1 MFGWSG
7 NSQQRGVR
15 CFMVV
20 ESRLDLRLSDRF
32 EIIYDLLY
40 GKKIGHL
47 IDKFDD
53 HGVSGLQK
61 FLWEKTVEFGIVCR
75 GKNFDRKEVTRK
87 MTPTTVFQLQQRCTQ
102 SIYNC
107 EATQCI
113 FSNPKCARKKIKE
126 HVDVMT
132 EVIWEYIR
140 LVKKRET
147 F

>member
-1 MFGWSG
+1 
-7 NSQQRGVR
+7 
-15 CFMVV
+15 MVV
-20 ESRLDLRLSDRF
+20 ESRLDLKLSDRL
-32 EIIYDLLY
+32 EIICHLFR
-40 GKKIGHL
+40 GEKISNL

-53 HGVSGLQK
+53 HSVSGLQK

-75 GKNFDRKEVTRK
+75 GKNFNRKEVTRK
-87 MTPTTVFQLQQRCTQ
+87 MTPTAVFQVQQRCTQ
-102 SIYNC
+102 SLYNC
-107 EATQCI
+107 KATQCI

-140 LVKKRET
+140 LVKKRAT